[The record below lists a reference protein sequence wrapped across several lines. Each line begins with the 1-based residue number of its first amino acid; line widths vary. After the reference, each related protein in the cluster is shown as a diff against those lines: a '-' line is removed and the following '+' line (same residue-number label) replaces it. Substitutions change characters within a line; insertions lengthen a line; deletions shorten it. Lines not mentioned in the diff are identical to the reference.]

1 MVEDFVFQEAEYQLV
16 ELDKMNPAPYN
27 PRYDLQPGDREY
39 DGLRASIMK
48 NGLLQPIVWNKR
60 TGTIVGGHQRYKV
73 LKELGAKAVICA
85 VVDKSPEDEMA
96 ANFALNKAQG
106 HFENQLLAKMFE
118 QMEQEQIDYQAIGY
132 NEEEI
137 NHIMSG
143 LEQLNEDDIF
153 DYSMEPDKKPLM
165 VTCPCCGKKFEEREN
180 RVSGSGIEEPAT
192 EPEDPEDE

>member
-1 MVEDFVFQEAEYQLV
+1 MEDFTFQEAEYRLV
-16 ELDKMNPAPYN
+16 DLDQMNPAPYN

-39 DGLRASIMK
+39 DELRASIMK

-60 TGTIVGGHQRYKV
+60 TGNIIGGHQRYKV
-73 LKELGAKAVICA
+73 LKELGIKSCVCA

-106 HFENQLLAKMFE
+106 RFENQLLAKMFE
-118 QMEQEQIDYQAIGY
+118 QMEQDAIDYQAIGY

-137 NHIMSG
+137 SHIMSG
-143 LEQLNEDDIF
+143 LDWQTEDDIF
-153 DYSMEPDKKPLM
+153 DYSLEPDKKPPM

-180 RVSGSGIEEPAT
+180 RVTETDIEDT
-192 EPEDPEDE
+192 SSDE